1 MNKVLLLSHIKSLIF
16 VLNSFIEYNTDF
28 IYCKKGKQTKFLFQT
43 QKICLNGLNNSIF
56 FQNCQTH
63 FFFCSQESKFSTAK
77 EIFLD
82 QGTFPQSKKLSLIKE
97 LFPSQGNFPQLR
109 KFSTVIEIFHSQINF
124 SVMEIF
130 YKQENF
136 RQEILYLIKEVF
148 HKERFLHTQTNFLQA
163 KVRNVF

>member
-1 MNKVLLLSHIKSLIF
+1 MWLILSLNTILILSTAKKVNKLSFCSRLKRYVLMVSTLVFFFKIF
-16 VLNSFIEYNTDF
+16 RPI
-28 IYCKKGKQTKFLFQT
+28 
-43 QKICLNGLNNSIF
+43 
-56 FQNCQTH
+56 

-77 EIFLD
+77 EILLD